1 LIEYEDGE
9 GTSAGGREMR
19 AYSADFRL
27 SVVRAYE
34 NGQGSQRQLARLFGV
49 SVSFVQNLLQHYR
62 RTGSITP
69 KPHKGGSRGKIIQ
82 YLEVVDRMLEQW
94 PNASLEEMCERLAA
108 EVHVTVSSAT
118 MCRALR
124 RLQLRRG
131 RRGSRR
137 RARPPEGQTARYRK
151 TAQPKASEETDGDG
165 SHADVGQAPLP
176 HSVREDLLVTDR
188 LKT

>member
-1 LIEYEDGE
+1 
-9 GTSAGGREMR
+9 MR
-19 AYSADFRL
+19 AYSADFRF

-62 RTGSITP
+62 RTGSVRP

-82 YLEVVDRMLEQW
+82 YLEVVDRMQRQW
-94 PNASLEEMCERLAA
+94 PDASLGEMCERLAA
-108 EVHVTVSSAT
+108 EVHITVSPAT

-124 RLQLRRG
+124 RLQLRWG

-137 RARPPEGQTARYRK
+137 RGSLPEGQIARYRK
-151 TAQPKASEETDGDG
+151 TAQPKASEEMDGDG
-165 SHADVGQAPLP
+165 SQADVGQSPLP
-176 HSVREDLLVTDR
+176 HSVREDLLTTDR